1 MAVSGIVVTL
11 ASEPG
16 LAEQALA
23 SLLADPRLTL
33 GERFGL
39 RLAAVAETDS
49 PRADRDLWDELHA
62 MPGVVHVDVTFV
74 ALDQPAPQ
82 FDSEME
88 NTDAHA

>member
-11 ASEPG
+11 ASDPG
-16 LAEQALA
+16 LAEQAMAAL
-23 SLLADPRLTL
+23 SADPRLTL

-49 PRADRDLWDELHA
+49 PRADRDLWDQLHA
-62 MPGVVHVDVTFV
+62 IPGVVHVDVTFV
-74 ALDQPAPQ
+74 ALDQPAPELAR
-82 FDSEME
+82 EME